1 MSIQNIRCNKC
12 QHYFANDQAYMNHH
26 SAAHQRTGASNP
38 EPEFGYWCRHCG
50 KGTRTGGGLTIHQ
63 SRIEQCRVAQD
74 EWVREVMY
82 LDRQG
87 HSLRSSES
95 PSSDI
100 KPEIGSHEP
109 DINYGQASGSRSP
122 AYIPRNRSRDSIQD
136 DNRSTGVA
144 NEDAGYR
151 QDDDS
156 SESGRQTNSEH
167 SDNDDGQVDM
177 DARSDYGSDRRPSPP
192 PSPRPYQRTPGAPR
206 AAAQLDEWEATQL
219 DKIVDEHGHRVYI
232 QSYNTPNVGEP
243 IRRATT
249 EELDR
254 GAYPDVGQLSNP
266 ECFEIA
272 QILMESGMSGK
283 FWNRLLKVQRLR
295 ELMPWKTDQALIK
308 DIDKLPRG
316 ANWTVQALGI
326 EGDRG
331 LEIVELWMRD
341 ALEIVKRLLRNKRL
355 GRFMSFKPI
364 KKWTSPRMDEQ
375 IRDEVWTG
383 DWMWEIQAE
392 IQDEYGTVIPI
403 IISSDETKLTNF
415 SGDKKAHPVYLTI
428 GNIPK
433 RLRRRTSK
441 HANVLLGYLPV
452 PKLDVQSDPELRRY
466 QRRDLFHRCMRVL
479 LAPLAEAAKTGIEVP
494 CADGYVRRIYP
505 VLAAYIADFV
515 EQCKVACIKQTHC
528 PLCTVQ
534 PKKKGD
540 LNDAPP
546 RTHDDIIDAM
556 NEHRKAGSAK
566 FERLGLYDIEPFWED
581 YPYVR
586 VDCLMTPDLL
596 HQMHKGVMK
605 DHLTKWVTEI
615 LGKQT
620 IDSRHTTM
628 PEYHGMRHFKN
639 GISSVSQW
647 TGRELKEMAKVL
659 LPIISDAKDERVVKA
674 ARSLLDFMYLAHS
687 SSLSD
692 SELDAMVKCLHTF
705 HENKLVF
712 IEVGAIKTK
721 EAFHGIPKFHMIQHY
736 VMLVRMLGTP
746 DGFNTETSERL
757 HIDFAKIGYRRSNKV
772 NAIKQMALYIQ
783 RVEAMVM
790 HEEYLQERGLVE
802 RAPILLHIT
811 AKEAEELQEHE
822 DEDEWDEWLEDE
834 DEDEDADEL
843 RDAGVRVQ
851 LTKLLDEF
859 LGKNDQH
866 KGHEW
871 KQEAPEGDA
880 DQGPQRFHPAP
891 LIVTASTPTD
901 TVSIRKLQ
909 NTRNADQLYESLL
922 SFLRRE
928 TGLGFPELRT
938 RIDLT
943 TKVDSWSRARL
954 FHAPPPFKPSEG
966 SHIEVIRAQP
976 MKADR
981 YDRVS
986 RPARFDTVLVRAKE
1000 KLINGIHSYRPAR
1013 VRAMFELPTN
1023 LFRLYSGKLAY
1034 VEMFNPVSQNP
1045 VAPTGL
1051 FTTSRTM
1058 SSGKRSCA
1066 VIPLDDIAM
1075 TCHLVP
1081 HYRLFRPEAPLT
1093 QYADVLE
1100 LCSTFY
1106 FNIFATY
1113 FVFELLRHWDQH
1125 GGPA

>member
-1 MSIQNIRCNKC
+1 
-12 QHYFANDQAYMNHH
+12 MNHH
-26 SAAHQRTGASNP
+26 SVAHQLTGSSNP
-38 EPEFGYWCRHCG
+38 EPSFGYWCRHCG

-63 SRIEQCRVAQD
+63 SRVKQCKIAQD
-74 EWVREVMY
+74 KWIREIML

-87 HSLRSSES
+87 RSLCSSEP
-95 PSSDI
+95 PSSDV
-100 KPEIGSHEP
+100 KPEVGSNEP
-109 DINYGQASGSRSP
+109 NIDYGQASGSRSP
-122 AYIPRNRSRDSIQD
+122 AYIPMNRSRDSLQD
-136 DNRSTGVA
+136 NNRSTGVA
-144 NEDAGYR
+144 NKDTGYW
-151 QDDDS
+151 QDDDG
-156 SESGRQTNSEH
+156 SESGGQTDGEH
-167 SDNDDGQVDM
+167 SDNNDGQVDM
-177 DARSDYGSDRRPSPP
+177 IAQSDYGSDRGPSPP
-192 PSPRPYQRTPGAPR
+192 PSPRPYEITPGACR
-206 AAAQLDEWEATQL
+206 AAARLDEWEAAHL
-219 DKIVDEHGHRVYI
+219 DKIVDENGHRVYI

-243 IRRATT
+243 ICRATK

-254 GAYPDVGQLSNP
+254 GTYPDVGQMSNP
-266 ECFEIA
+266 QCFEIA

-283 FWNRLLKVQRLR
+283 FRNRLLKVQRLR
-295 ELMPWKTDQALIK
+295 ELMPWKTDRALIK

-316 ANWTVQALGI
+316 PNWTVQALGI
-326 EGDRG
+326 EGDQG

-341 ALEIVKRLLRNKRL
+341 ALEIVKRLMRNKRL
-355 GRFMSFKPI
+355 GKFMNFKPV

-375 IRDEVWTG
+375 IRDEVWTA

-392 IQDEYGTVIPI
+392 IQDEYRTVIPI

-441 HANVLLGYLPV
+441 HANILLGYLPV
-452 PKLDVQSDPELRRY
+452 PKLDCQSDPELRQY
-466 QRRDLFHRCMRVL
+466 QRRDLFHRCMRAL
-479 LAPLAEAAKTGIEVP
+479 LAPLAEAARTGIEVP
-494 CADGYVRRIYP
+494 CADGGVRRIYP
-505 VLAAYIADFV
+505 ILAAYIADFV

-540 LNDAPP
+540 LNNAPP
-546 RTHDDIIDAM
+546 RTHNDVIDAM
-556 NEHRKAGSAK
+556 KEHRTAGSAK

-586 VDCLMTPDLL
+586 IDSLMTPDLL

-605 DHLTKWVTEI
+605 DHLTKW
-615 LGKQT
+615 
-620 IDSRHTTM
+620 
-628 PEYHGMRHFKN
+628 
-639 GISSVSQW
+639 W
-647 TGRELKEMAKVL
+647 TGHELKEMAKVL
-659 LPIISDAKDERVVKA
+659 LPIISDANDERVVKA

-687 SSLSD
+687 LSLSD
-692 SELDAMVKCLHTF
+692 SELDAMEECLRTF
-705 HENKLVF
+705 HNNKSVF
-712 IEVGAIKTK
+712 KEVGAIKTK

-736 VMLVRMLGTP
+736 VMLIRMLGTP

-757 HIDFAKIGYRRSNKV
+757 HIDFAKIGYQRSNKV
-772 NAIKQMALYIQ
+772 NAIKQMAFYIQ
-783 RVEAMVM
+783 RMEALVM
-790 HEEYLQERGLVE
+790 HEEYLEERGLVGG
-802 RAPILLHIT
+802 AAILLHIT
-811 AKEAEELQEHE
+811 AAEAEELQEHE

-834 DEDEDADEL
+834 DEDDDADEL

-851 LTKLLDEF
+851 LTKLLDKF
-859 LGKNDQH
+859 LGENNQH
-866 KGHEW
+866 KGHVW
-871 KQEAPEGDA
+871 KQEAPTEGDA

-891 LIVTASTPTD
+891 LVVTAATPTD
-901 TVSIRKLQ
+901 TVSIRNLQ
-909 NTRNADQLYESLL
+909 NTRNADQLYDLL
-922 SFLRRE
+922 ISFLRRE

-938 RIDLT
+938 QIQLT
-943 TKVDSWSRARL
+943 TKVNSWSQARL

-1000 KLINGIHSYRPAR
+1000 KLTNGIHSYRPAR
-1013 VRAMFELPTN
+1013 VRAIFELPID
-1023 LFRLYSGKLAY
+1023 LLRLYSGKLAY

-1058 SSGKRSCA
+1058 SGGKRSCA
-1066 VIPLDDIAM
+1066 VIPLDGIAM

-1081 HYRLFRPEAPLT
+1081 HYRLFRLEVPLT

-1106 FNIFATY
+1106 T
-1113 FVFELLRHWDQH
+1113 
-1125 GGPA
+1125 PAWPTVT